1 MDEDDVELQVRALKK
16 IYQVVDLHWA
26 EICDALP
33 TIEALSEDPNFPAAD
48 LAAAVASRCFYHLQ
62 EFNVS
67 LRLAM
72 SAGSYFDI
80 SEKNEYIETLLS
92 KCIDEYTDLRRQQ
105 LHAAGSA
112 DSAPVEID
120 PRMEAIMERM
130 FHRCYRDSCFQ
141 QALGIALDAH
151 LITKVREVLET
162 AIKSGRTEIL
172 DHAFSLFQG
181 ARNVISRE
189 FRLAIL
195 SALVDLYSTL
205 PDPDMSNVCL
215 CLQHLNRPEDVSQA
229 LYKLCL
235 GTPEQALL
243 AYQICFDL
251 EEAENQGFVLRVVSS
266 FPISLRDLAG
276 SAASQAGTGVA
287 PSTPGADAST
297 PALDPVVKERLLKIK
312 RILIEGFDVDLLLNF
327 LFHQSRTDYK
337 ALNEIKASIENRTLV
352 LHNAAVVCHGYMN
365 CGTTVDTF
373 LRDNLDWLKKAGIW
387 SKFTAVASIGVV
399 HKGHVHESMSLLEPY
414 LPRGEVTGSPYSEAG
429 ALYALG
435 LIHANKGG
443 SGDSTTI
450 TYLTNALR
458 NAGNNEVVLHG
469 SCLALGLAAMAT
481 GDEAL
486 FTEVKGTLFMD
497 NAVAGEGAAFALG
510 LIMLGQAD
518 TPLAQAVVPELLN
531 YMHDTSHEKI
541 IRALSL
547 AVAMMTYGKEEA
559 ADVIIDQLTRD
570 RDPIVRYGGMYAIAM
585 AYCGTGDNGSV
596 RKLLHVAV
604 SDVSDDVKRAAV
616 TCLGFVLCRTPEAV
630 PRLVVLLAESFNAHL
645 RYGACMAIGVAC
657 AGTGSQE
664 ALDILLPMIK
674 DDSDFVRQG
683 AFLSCALV
691 LMQVSEAQ
699 NPAVKKF
706 RDDLVDVVKD
716 KHQTVMSKSGA
727 ILACG
732 IIDAGGRNLLAS
744 MHSRSGFMKM
754 GGVVGLVMWLQYW
767 YWYPLMH
774 FLSLAMSPTAV
785 IGLNKDFDLPTGFSM
800 TCNARPSLFAYPA
813 AEEKKEETKEKVVT
827 AILSTTAKNRAR
839 VARKEAK
846 KIGRMT
852 SHDGSLGGVPMERV
866 NSSGVPLER
875 INSSGLPLERNPSL
889 MSTMSHLSVMSTE
902 VRCYHSELDC
912 SVVLMLLYMYRTKSN
927 LLRRRHL
934 NQNPRLSRCLT
945 LLVCSQPKC
954 NTCH

>member
-1 MDEDDVELQVRALKK
+1 MQLQVRALKK
-16 IYQVVDLHWA
+16 IYQVIDLHWA

-33 TIEALSEDPNFPAAD
+33 TIEALSEDPSFPAAD
-48 LAAAVASRCFYHLQ
+48 LAAAVASKCFYHLQ

-67 LRLAM
+67 LRLAL
-72 SAGSYFDI
+72 SAGSYFDV
-80 SEKNEYIETLLS
+80 SVKNEYIETLLS
-92 KCIDEYTDLRRQQ
+92 KCIDEYTGLRRQQ
-105 LHAAGSA
+105 LEAAHKG
-112 DSAPVEID
+112 DSEEEPIVID
-120 PRMEAIMERM
+120 PRMEAIIERM
-130 FHRCYRDSCFQ
+130 FQRCYRDGCYQ
-141 QALGIALDAH
+141 QALGVALDAH
-151 LITKVREVLET
+151 LITKVREVCET
-162 AIKSGRTEIL
+162 AIRHNQAEIL

-181 ARNVISRE
+181 ARNVTSRE

-195 SALVDLYSTL
+195 STLVDLYATL
-205 PDPDMSNVCL
+205 PDPDMSNVCM
-215 CLQHLNRPEDVSQA
+215 CLQHLNRPADVAQA
-229 LYKLCL
+229 IYKLCL

-251 EEAENQGFVLRVVSS
+251 EEAENQGFVLHVVSS
-266 FPISLRDLAG
+266 FPVNLKEITASAAAEAG
-276 SAASQAGTGVA
+276 SGATDPASPA
-287 PSTPGADAST
+287 PAT
-297 PALDPVVKERLLKIK
+297 LDPVVKDRLLKIK
-312 RILIEGFDVDLLLNF
+312 RILTEGFDVDLLLNF

-337 ALNEIKASIENRTLV
+337 ALNTIKTAIENRTLV
-352 LHNAAVVCHGYMN
+352 LHNAAVVSHGYMN
-365 CGTTVDTF
+365 CGTTVDSF
-373 LRDNLDWLKKAGIW
+373 LRQNLEWLKKAGCW

-399 HKGHVHESMSLLEPY
+399 HKGHVHESMNLLEPY
-414 LPRGEVTGSPYSEAG
+414 LPRGEVTGSPYSESG

-450 TYLTNALR
+450 SYLTSALR

-469 SCLALGLAAMAT
+469 ACLALGLASMAT
-481 GDEAL
+481 GDETL
-486 FTEVKGTLFMD
+486 FQEIKGNLFMD
-497 NAVAGEGAAFALG
+497 NAVAGEGAAIALG
-510 LIMLGQAD
+510 LLMLGQAD
-518 TPLAQAVVPELLN
+518 TPLAQNAVPELLN

-541 IRALSL
+541 VRALAL

-585 AYCGTGDNGSV
+585 AYCGTGDNEAV

-616 TCLGFVLCRTPEAV
+616 TCLGFVLCRTPEVV
-630 PRLVVLLAESFNAHL
+630 PRLVTLLAESFNAHL
-645 RYGACMAIGVAC
+645 RYGACMAIGVSC
-657 AGTGSQE
+657 AGNGSQE
-664 ALDILLPMIK
+664 ALDILLPMLK

-683 AFLSCALV
+683 AFMSTALV

-699 NPAVKKF
+699 NPAAKKF
-706 RDDLVDVVKD
+706 RETIIEVVND

-727 ILACG
+727 ILASG

-785 IGLNKDFDLPTGFSM
+785 IGLNKDFDLPTTFSV
-800 TCNARPSLFAYPA
+800 TCNAKPSLFAYPA
-813 AEEKKEETKEKVVT
+813 QEEKKEDVKEKVVT
-827 AILSTTAKNRAR
+827 AILSTTARSRAR

-846 KIGRMT
+846 KIGRMG
-852 SHDGSLGGVPMERV
+852 SAEGSLSGGVPMERV

-875 INSSGLPLERNPSL
+875 VNSSGIPLERNPSL
-889 MSTMSHLSVMSTE
+889 MSTVSHLSVMSTE
-902 VRCYHSELDC
+902 V
-912 SVVLMLLYMYRTKSN
+912 
-927 LLRRRHL
+927 
-934 NQNPRLSRCLT
+934 
-945 LLVCSQPKC
+945 
-954 NTCH
+954 

>member
-1 MDEDDVELQVRALKK
+1 M
-16 IYQVVDLHWA
+16 
-26 EICDALP
+26 
-33 TIEALSEDPNFPAAD
+33 SEDISFPAAE
-48 LAAAVASRCFYHLQ
+48 LAAAVASKCFYHLQ

-67 LRLAM
+67 LRLAL
-72 SAGSYFDI
+72 SAGPYFDV
-80 SEKNEYIETLLS
+80 SVKNEYIETLLS
-92 KCIDEYTDLRRQQ
+92 KCIDEYTELRRKQ
-105 LHAAGSA
+105 LQAATSGGS
-112 DSAPVEID
+112 DQEDIVID
-120 PRMEAIMERM
+120 PRMEAIIERM
-130 FHRCYRDSCFQ
+130 FQRCYRDGCYQ

-151 LITKVREVLET
+151 LITKVREVCET
-162 AIKSGRTEIL
+162 AIRHGQAEIL

-181 ARNVISRE
+181 ARNVTSRE

-195 SALVDLYSTL
+195 STLVDLYSTL
-205 PDPDMSNVCL
+205 SDPDMSNVCM
-215 CLQHLNRPEDVSQA
+215 CLQHLNRPAEVAQA

-251 EEAENQGFVLRVVSS
+251 EEAENQGFVLHVVSS
-266 FPISLRDLAG
+266 FPVALQDISP
-276 SAASQAGTGVA
+276 SAAAQVGTGAA
-287 PSTPGADAST
+287 PGGTEVSAVE
-297 PALDPVVKERLLKIK
+297 ALDPVVRDRLLKIK
-312 RILIEGFDVDLLLNF
+312 RILLEGFDVDLLLNF
-327 LFHQSRTDYK
+327 LFHQSRTDYRVLC
-337 ALNEIKASIENRTLV
+337 AIKAAIENRTLV
-352 LHNAAVVCHGYMN
+352 LHNAAVVSHGYMN
-365 CGTTVDTF
+365 CGTTVDSF
-373 LRDNLDWLKKAGIW
+373 LRDNLEWLKKAGVW

-399 HKGHVHESMSLLEPY
+399 HKGHVHESMNLLEPY

-443 SGDSTTI
+443 SGDSSTI
-450 TYLTNALR
+450 SYLSNALR
-458 NAGNNEVVLHG
+458 NAGNNDVVLHG
-469 SCLALGLAAMAT
+469 ACLAVGLAAMAT

-486 FTEVKGTLFMD
+486 FQEVKGTMFMD

-518 TPLAQAVVPELLN
+518 TPQAQAAVPELLN

-541 IRALSL
+541 VRALAL
-547 AVAMMTYGKEEA
+547 AVAMMAYGKEEG
-559 ADVIIDQLTRD
+559 ADMIIDQLTRD
-570 RDPIVRYGGMYAIAM
+570 RDPIVRYGGMFAIAM
-585 AYCGTGDNGSV
+585 AYCGTGDNGAL

-616 TCLGFVLCRTPEAV
+616 TCLGFVLCRTPEVV

-645 RYGACMAIGVAC
+645 RYGACMAIGVSC

-664 ALDILLPMIK
+664 ALDILLPMLK

-699 NPAVKKF
+699 NPASKKF
-706 RDDLVDVVKD
+706 RETIVEVIND
-716 KHQTVMSKSGA
+716 KHQSVMSKSGA
-727 ILACG
+727 ILASG

-785 IGLNKDFDLPTGFSM
+785 IGLNKDFDLPTSFSV

-813 AEEKKEETKEKVVT
+813 QEEKKEDVKEKVVT
-827 AILSTTAKNRAR
+827 AVLSTTAKSKAR

-846 KIGRMT
+846 KLGRMG
-852 SHDGSLGGVPMERV
+852 SHEGTPSKDGIPLERVNSSGIPMERV
-866 NSSGVPLER
+866 NSSGIPLER
-875 INSSGLPLERNPSL
+875 GPSL
-889 MSTMSHLSVMSTE
+889 MSTMSHLSVMSAD
-902 VRCYHSELDC
+902 VSCI
-912 SVVLMLLYMYRTKSN
+912 VVN
-927 LLRRRHL
+927 
-934 NQNPRLSRCLT
+934 C
-945 LLVCSQPKC
+945 VV
-954 NTCH
+954 

>member
-1 MDEDDVELQVRALKK
+1 LEK

-48 LAAAVASRCFYHLQ
+48 LAAAVASKCFYHLQ

-67 LRLAM
+67 LRLAL

-80 SEKNEYIETLLS
+80 TVRNEYIETLLS
-92 KCIDEYTDLRRQQ
+92 KCIDEYTELRRQQ
-105 LHAAGSA
+105 MEAASAGS
-112 DSAPVEID
+112 SAVAVAID
-120 PRMEAIMERM
+120 PRMEAIMEQM
-130 FHRCYRDSCFQ
+130 FQRCYRDSCYQ

-151 LITKVREVLET
+151 LITKVREVCEM
-162 AIKSGRTEIL
+162 AIQSGRTEIL

-181 ARNVISRE
+181 ARNVTSRE

-195 SALVDLYSTL
+195 STLVELYSTL

-215 CLQHLNRPEDVSQA
+215 CLQFLNRPGDVAKA

-235 GTPEQALL
+235 GSADQALL
-243 AYQICFDL
+243 AYQVCFDL
-251 EEAENQGFVLRVVSS
+251 EEAENQGFVLKVVSS
-266 FPISLRDLAG
+266 FPVPLRELSA
-276 SAASQAGTGVA
+276 SAAAQVGAGAAPAAPAAAGDVDPAAAAASVA
-287 PSTPGADAST
+287 VQ
-297 PALDPVVKERLLKIK
+297 ALDPVVKERLLKVK

-337 ALNEIKASIENRTLV
+337 ALNAIRTAIEGRTLV

-373 LRDNLDWLKKAGIW
+373 LRDNLEWLKKAGIW
-387 SKFTAVASIGVV
+387 SKFTAVGSIGVV

-450 TYLTNALR
+450 SYLTSALR

-469 SCLALGLAAMAT
+469 ACLALGLSAMAT
-481 GDEAL
+481 GDEVL
-486 FTEVKGTLFMD
+486 FQEVKGTLFMD

-518 TPLAQAVVPELLN
+518 TPLAQNAVPELLN

-547 AVAMMTYGKEEA
+547 AVAMFTYGKEEA

-585 AYCGTGDNGSV
+585 AYCGTGDNGAV
-596 RKLLHVAV
+596 RRLLHVAV

-630 PRLVVLLAESFNAHL
+630 PRLVILLAESFNAHL

-657 AGTGSQE
+657 AGTGNQE
-664 ALDILLPMIK
+664 ALDILLPLVK
-674 DDSDFVRQG
+674 DESDFVRQG

-691 LMQVSEAQ
+691 LMQVSEEQ

-727 ILACG
+727 IMACG

-785 IGLNKDFDLPTGFSM
+785 IGLNKDFDLPTGFSV
-800 TCNARPSLFAYPA
+800 TCNARPSLFAYPST
-813 AEEKKEETKEKVVT
+813 EEKKEETKEKVIT
-827 AILSTTAKNRAR
+827 AILSTTAKTRAR

-846 KIGRMT
+846 KVGRMG
-852 SHDGSLGGVPMERV
+852 SADGSLAGGIPMERV

-875 INSSGLPLERNPSL
+875 IHSLGIPLERNPSL

-902 VRCYHSELDC
+902 VGVVTIACSYAPICMLVACLLHS
-912 SVVLMLLYMYRTKSN
+912 SYFIFNVN
-927 LLRRRHL
+927 GHFF
-934 NQNPRLSRCLT
+934 
-945 LLVCSQPKC
+945 
-954 NTCH
+954 